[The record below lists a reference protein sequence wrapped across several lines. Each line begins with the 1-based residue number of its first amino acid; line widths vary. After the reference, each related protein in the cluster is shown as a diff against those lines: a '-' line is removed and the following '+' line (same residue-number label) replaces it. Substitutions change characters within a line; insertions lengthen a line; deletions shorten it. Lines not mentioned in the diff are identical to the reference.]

1 MITYEHAQQA
11 LTKWRHKLL
20 IPPNWQIDLLVLP
33 ADEMEGTLG
42 RCSWG
47 HIPNAEYRIRVRQDL
62 TPEELDCTMAHE
74 LLEALM
80 ASYAGFVEEHVFA
93 KQLGN
98 KGLLRYLVKQHAE
111 IRDTIIEHMLCVLIG
126 QKRPMRIY

>member
-1 MITYEHAQQA
+1 
-11 LTKWRHKLL
+11 
-20 IPPNWQIDLLVLP
+20 
-33 ADEMEGTLG
+33 
-42 RCSWG
+42 
-47 HIPNAEYRIRVRQDL
+47 
-62 TPEELDCTMAHE
+62 
-74 LLEALM
+74 
-80 ASYAGFVEEHVFA
+80 VEDSTWSRSEKTIQHVFA